1 MGLRPTSG
9 DSQVCGGGVGTER
22 TADGHSGAPC
32 FSLKAPAFPFR
43 FKERVLQTPNDLL
56 VAGFEEHTFRN
67 FFNAVS

>member
-1 MGLRPTSG
+1 MGS
-9 DSQVCGGGVGTER
+9 EK
-22 TADGHSGAPC
+22 TADGHSSAPC
-32 FSLKAPAFPFR
+32 LSLKALAFSFR